1 MCVDG
6 HGAVQPKLVATERR
20 WRTDLVLA
28 NVRGD
33 HHENGA
39 AVDEYDGD
47 DVVERADVVLYAL
60 EVVVVAV
67 SVAVVVAAAGA
78 AERRLVGGLVVQR
91 RHQAAVVRLLDAER
105 EHAFRHRQT
114 MSQTLR
120 HLRQSPCVGH
130 GRPHTAANGVSC
142 PPLEK
147 NG

>member
-1 MCVDG
+1 MDR

-78 AERRLVGGLVVQR
+78 AERRLVGGLAVQR
-91 RHQAAVVRLLDAER
+91 RHQTAVVRLLDAER
-105 EHAFRHRQT
+105 EHALRHRQT

-120 HLRQSPCVGH
+120 HLRQSPCGGH

-142 PPLEK
+142 PPPWK